1 MITLTS
7 SLVIF
12 LSGQFYF
19 IYYTSTNN
27 NFGIGML
34 FLSVFV
40 NFAANITPTI
50 ILRDQYLISTSRKEG
65 QGAVLELLIQEV
77 NGDSLGVKKMCLT
90 KSK

>member
-50 ILRDQYLISTSRKEG
+50 ILRDQYLISTSHKEG
-65 QGAVLELLIQEV
+65 QGALLELLIQEV
-77 NGDSLGVKKMCLT
+77 NGDSMGVKKMCLT